1 MSQLDKEYYTTG
13 EAAKIIGVSFR
24 TIKRWIYAGRI
35 RTLKTAGGH
44 YRIPRDEIKRLLS
57 ETEDQF
63 AAKIIDLISKKKVA
77 YLREL
82 QVCLEDEYP
91 HKDTHDKLKVLVD
104 RKKIKTSLV
113 DDHRWYFPPD
123 LEWDDVKEIAEQKAE
138 YAKLLKN
145 YERSFNYKGL
155 KYEDYA
161 EYLVE
166 QALIRAGFTVVAK
179 DTYYFNG
186 LVYMPNRG
194 PGRPRDLDFI
204 AKLPDKDIF
213 VGIEVKNRMEPPKG
227 AVVNEF
233 IEICRTLN
241 LKPLLISRM
250 AHPMTFDVL
259 KRLGG
264 WVVVFK
270 QQFLKPGFPRD
281 ALNFLR
287 QIGIP
292 VAVYRWP
299 PDYLVNKL
307 IKAAQNIN

>member
-1 MSQLDKEYYTTG
+1 
-13 EAAKIIGVSFR
+13 
-24 TIKRWIYAGRI
+24 
-35 RTLKTAGGH
+35 
-44 YRIPRDEIKRLLS
+44 
-57 ETEDQF
+57 
-63 AAKIIDLISKKKVA
+63 
-77 YLREL
+77 
-82 QVCLEDEYP
+82 
-91 HKDTHDKLKVLVD
+91 
-104 RKKIKTSLV
+104 
-113 DDHRWYFPPD
+113 
-123 LEWDDVKEIAEQKAE
+123 
-138 YAKLLKN
+138 
-145 YERSFNYKGL
+145 
-155 KYEDYA
+155 
-161 EYLVE
+161 
-166 QALIRAGFTVVAK
+166 
-179 DTYYFNG
+179 
-186 LVYMPNRG
+186 
-194 PGRPRDLDFI
+194 
-204 AKLPDKDIF
+204 
-213 VGIEVKNRMEPPKG
+213 MEPPKG